1 MPHKCVNH
9 FSKHIACISQPE
21 KKSKLNPRFPDLG
34 LYKKRR
40 GSHTFAHPIIWPW
53 LPIVKDKQLQLA
65 HVRMICST
73 TPRLY
78 EDVDDR
84 IVIISGR
91 SRCRFFFTIN
101 QIAKFDDRRKT
112 SSNVLICLPTHPCS
126 KTSSITRCT
135 VLNAGLA
142 EHHKYTLFY

>member
-1 MPHKCVNH
+1 MVSFTLDAIKFLLIYRHLQNTYWFK
-9 FSKHIACISQPE
+9 
-21 KKSKLNPRFPDLG
+21 
-34 LYKKRR
+34 R

-112 SSNVLICLPTHPCS
+112 SSNVLICLSTHPRS
-126 KTSSITRCT
+126 QTSSIKIKQP
-135 VLNAGLA
+135 N
-142 EHHKYTLFY
+142 TLF